1 MTASKGTTKVG
12 FVGIGNMGRP
22 MAANQIAG
30 GWQLT
35 VYDVDREK
43 ADAFATEH
51 GCASAHSLAEL
62 GERSDVVVLMLPDG
76 RIVRNVALGDG
87 AGSDCLVRGMRVDTT
102 IVDMSSSAPMGT
114 RALGEDLGTF
124 GVALLDA
131 PVSGGM
137 KGAIAAK
144 LSIMVGGDRALA
156 DHLDPLL
163 ATMGKRFHI
172 GPLGSGHAVKVLN
185 NYVSAAGL
193 AAAAEALL
201 VAQRF
206 GVDGE
211 VLIDVLNASTG
222 RNNSTENK
230 FKQYVLNNAYDSGFA
245 LELMVKDLK
254 LAMDVADACE
264 VPATL
269 GHACL
274 QLWEDARAWNGPNAD
289 HTEFAR
295 FVTES
300 AMIAT
305 PAKASR

>member
-1 MTASKGTTKVG
+1 MTASKGKTKVG

-30 GWQLT
+30 GWQVT
-35 VYDVDREK
+35 IYDVDREK

-51 GCASAHSLAEL
+51 GCGSARSLAEL

-87 AGSDCLVRGMRVDTT
+87 VGSDGLVRGMRADTA
-102 IVDMSSSAPMGT
+102 IVDMSSSAPVGT
-114 RALGEDLGTF
+114 RALGEDLGVF
-124 GVALLDA
+124 GIGLLDA

-137 KGAIAAK
+137 KGAIAAT

-156 DHLDPLL
+156 DRLDPLL

-172 GPLGSGHAVKVLN
+172 GPLGSGHAIKVLN

-193 AAAAEALL
+193 AAVAEALV
-201 VAQRF
+201 VAERF
-206 GVDGE
+206 GIDGE

-230 FKQYVLNNAYDSGFA
+230 FKQYVLNHAYDSGFA

-269 GHACL
+269 GRACL
-274 QLWEDARAWNGPNAD
+274 DLWEEAGAWNGPNAD

-295 FVTES
+295 FVAES
-300 AMIAT
+300 ATTANL
-305 PAKASR
+305 ARASR